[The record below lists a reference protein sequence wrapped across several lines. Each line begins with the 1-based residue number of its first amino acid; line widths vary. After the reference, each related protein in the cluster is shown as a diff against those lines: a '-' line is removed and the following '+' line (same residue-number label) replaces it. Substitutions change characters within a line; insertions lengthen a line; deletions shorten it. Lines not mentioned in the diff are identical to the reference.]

1 MTARRVTREV
11 AHGLLLAAGVALV
24 ACGRGGDGVDL
35 DAPAA
40 LAPVASGMPL
50 ADMLATLEAVLDSAV
65 SGDPG
70 DDEVAARLYRAE
82 AITDRLLDSRLPFE
96 WLTAERYSVDARLRQ
111 IQALADR
118 VTAQLRTRA
127 PRESV
132 LEDASA
138 LRRDVQ
144 RLQAELAEG
153 GGAAPTPL
161 EQLLSAADTIRPR
174 RPPPADTID

>member
-1 MTARRVTREV
+1 
-11 AHGLLLAAGVALV
+11 
-24 ACGRGGDGVDL
+24 
-35 DAPAA
+35 
-40 LAPVASGMPL
+40 
-50 ADMLATLEAVLDSAV
+50 
-65 SGDPG
+65 
-70 DDEVAARLYRAE
+70 LYRAE

-127 PRESV
+127 PRESA
-132 LEDASA
+132 LEDARA
-138 LRRDVQ
+138 LRGDVQ

-161 EQLLSAADTIRPR
+161 EQLLSAADTVRPR

>member
-1 MTARRVTREV
+1 MIPVAARR
-11 AHGLLLAAGVALV
+11 ALLAAIVAAL
-24 ACGRGGDGVDL
+24 ACGGAGDVVER

-50 ADMLATLEAVLDSAV
+50 AGMLERLVAVLDSAV
-65 SGDPG
+65 AGDLS
-70 DDEVAARLYRAE
+70 DDESDARLYRAE
-82 AITDRLLDSRLPFE
+82 AITDRLLDSRVPFE

-118 VTAQLRTRA
+118 VTAQLRSRA

-132 LEDASA
+132 LEDARA

-161 EQLLSAADTIRPR
+161 EQLLSAADTARPR
-174 RPPPADTID
+174 RPPAADTID